1 MGPGFA
7 GAHCFSQDFR
17 LEAVLKM
24 SCEIA
29 IPALRAGIA
38 ISQDIFWMT
47 SRQFGSSAHSSG
59 PPRHPPAGL
68 P

>member
-17 LEAVLKM
+17 LEVILKM

-29 IPALRAGIA
+29 ILSLIH
-38 ISQDIFWMT
+38 ISEPT
-47 SRQFGSSAHSSG
+47 R
-59 PPRHPPAGL
+59 PY
-68 P
+68 